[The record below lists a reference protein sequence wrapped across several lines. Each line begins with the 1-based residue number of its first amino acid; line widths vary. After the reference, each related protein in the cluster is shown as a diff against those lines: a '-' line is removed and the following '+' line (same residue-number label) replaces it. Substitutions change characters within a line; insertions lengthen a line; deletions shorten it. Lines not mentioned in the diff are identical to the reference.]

1 MQSGDESEDK
11 ESQIYS
17 STSARD
23 MSTMASTSV
32 RDSWDT
38 NMSSKDTWD
47 PKMSSKDTWDP
58 KISSKDTWDPKISSR
73 DTWDHSKSSRD
84 SWELTTSTRDSLEP
98 RTSVYRNPLQ
108 VSQNLLYSAI
118 DILMTHS
125 IRTHLG
131 CQEFISVENLDSLR
145 SYLER

>member
-1 MQSGDESEDK
+1 MESQFDTFEQIPQRAHSLFAVQVQSGDESEEK
-11 ESQIYS
+11 ESQIYLS

-47 PKMSSKDTWDP
+47 PKLSSKDTWDTNMCSKDTWDP
-58 KISSKDTWDPKISSR
+58 KIR
-73 DTWDHSKSSRD
+73 DHSKSSRD
-84 SWELTTSTRDSLEP
+84 SWELSTSTRDSLEP

-108 VSQNLLYSAI
+108 VSDSQ
-118 DILMTHS
+118 DLM
-125 IRTHLG
+125 I
-131 CQEFISVENLDSLR
+131 
-145 SYLER
+145 

>member
-23 MSTMASTSV
+23 MSSMASTSV

-58 KISSKDTWDPKISSR
+58 KISSR
-73 DTWDHSKSSRD
+73 DTWNHSKSSRD
-84 SWELTTSTRDSLEP
+84 SWELSTSTRDSLEP
-98 RTSVYRNPLQ
+98 RSSVYRNPLQ
-108 VSQNLLYSAI
+108 VCLFINSAI
-118 DILMTHS
+118 GILMTQS

-131 CQEFISVENLDSLR
+131 CPEFISVENLDSLR

>member
-58 KISSKDTWDPKISSR
+58 KISSR
-73 DTWDHSKSSRD
+73 DTWNHSKSSRD
-84 SWELTTSTRDSLEP
+84 SWELSTSTRDSLEP
-98 RTSVYRNPLQ
+98 RSSVYRNPLQ
-108 VSQNLLYSAI
+108 VCLFINSAI
-118 DILMTHS
+118 GILMTQS

-131 CQEFISVENLDSLR
+131 CPEFISVENPDLLR

>member
-58 KISSKDTWDPKISSR
+58 KISSNDTWDPKISSR
-73 DTWDHSKSSRD
+73 DTWNHSKSSRD

-98 RTSVYRNPLQ
+98 RSSVYRNPLQ
-108 VSQNLLYSAI
+108 VCLFINSAI
-118 DILMTHS
+118 GILMTQS

-131 CQEFISVENLDSLR
+131 CPEFISVENLDLLR